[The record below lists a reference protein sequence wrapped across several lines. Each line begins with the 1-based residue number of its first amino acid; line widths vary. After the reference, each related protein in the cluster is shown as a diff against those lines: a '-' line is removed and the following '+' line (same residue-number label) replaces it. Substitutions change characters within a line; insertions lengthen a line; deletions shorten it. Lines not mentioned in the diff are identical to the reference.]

1 MATDNPRAV
10 DDLTLSKSK
19 KDPLNRVV
27 FYFSAVLILIFSLVT
42 FLFNDFANHECR
54 ASVGN
59 FNLWLVLSA
68 GSNTIYGLR
77 DFYCLLKIWQYQIR
91 T

>member
-27 FYFSAVLILIFSLVT
+27 FYFSAVLILIF
-42 FLFNDFANHECR
+42 
-54 ASVGN
+54 
-59 FNLWLVLSA
+59 LS
-68 GSNTIYGLR
+68 SRFCSTIL
-77 DFYCLLKIWQYQIR
+77 QIES
-91 T
+91 